1 MNEEGGSGPPEPS
14 GEYADPAARFR
25 RAATDHRYSSRQFG
39 PVTDESWLPR
49 LRPRVPRLTPRAVWA
64 AIRFWARRRVPVRI
78 QSQTTDCGPA
88 CLAMVLAYHGVSI
101 GIEQLRTETSAG
113 RDGVSARVLLE
124 TARRYG
130 VPGRGVR
137 AGIGELRRLPPAT
150 ILFWNFTHFVVLER
164 ATRSHVD
171 IVDPALGR
179 RRVSAGTA
187 SGSFTGVALEFQ
199 APLRQR
205 PAAARRWRDGLAAS
219 PWRYLGRFLPR
230 NRAWT
235 PLAAASLALLAFNF
249 ATPFATWY
257 LIDRLARPGAVVDSS
272 QLTATIIALVIM
284 FGLLQVSRGLAITAL
299 QTISEKRVTLGVL
312 HHLLALP
319 YEYFTRRNAGDLAMR
334 VRTSLA
340 VRRVLTSSALCTVFD
355 GMLILIYGTLLVLA
369 DTELAL
375 LVMALAVL
383 QVALLLGSWRHQH
396 HLNASTLDLQAQS
409 ESELVELLEGI
420 PTLKSAGL
428 DGVAGERW
436 SHTFAREVNSRRLAG
451 RFLAVCTGLS
461 MSLQFTA
468 PLAVL
473 ALGAVQVI
481 RQHVALGEVIGFSA
495 LAMGLFMP
503 LSSLVQ
509 TGMQVAG
516 LGRTL
521 TRLGD
526 ILQAQPED
534 RALGAVLPGEIRGA
548 VEVQDVHFG
557 YPGTSEEVLRGISLS
572 AAPGGFV
579 TIAGP
584 SGCGK
589 STLAAIMA
597 ALYLPTSG
605 QVRIDGVPT
614 DRLDRAALR
623 RSISFV
629 NQDARL
635 FSGTIHDNIA
645 AGGQDP
651 VLADIVA
658 AAQLAGIHE
667 DIAAMPMKYD
677 TLLGPAG
684 AGVSGGQRQRIALA
698 RALLRRP
705 RLLIL
710 DEATSALDPD
720 TEASVFSALI
730 GLDCTLL
737 VVAHRLSV
745 AQAADEILMLG
756 GGKVTDRGRYQDVA
770 SRRLPGDQVR
780 VEQA

>member
-1 MNEEGGSGPPEPS
+1 
-14 GEYADPAARFR
+14 
-25 RAATDHRYSSRQFG
+25 
-39 PVTDESWLPR
+39 
-49 LRPRVPRLTPRAVWA
+49 
-64 AIRFWARRRVPVRI
+64 
-78 QSQTTDCGPA
+78 
-88 CLAMVLAYHGVSI
+88 
-101 GIEQLRTETSAG
+101 
-113 RDGVSARVLLE
+113 
-124 TARRYG
+124 
-130 VPGRGVR
+130 
-137 AGIGELRRLPPAT
+137 
-150 ILFWNFTHFVVLER
+150 
-164 ATRSHVD
+164 
-171 IVDPALGR
+171 
-179 RRVSAGTA
+179 
-187 SGSFTGVALEFQ
+187 
-199 APLRQR
+199 
-205 PAAARRWRDGLAAS
+205 
-219 PWRYLGRFLPR
+219 
-230 NRAWT
+230 
-235 PLAAASLALLAFNF
+235 
-249 ATPFATWY
+249 
-257 LIDRLARPGAVVDSS
+257 
-272 QLTATIIALVIM
+272 
-284 FGLLQVSRGLAITAL
+284 
-299 QTISEKRVTLGVL
+299 
-312 HHLLALP
+312 
-319 YEYFTRRNAGDLAMR
+319 
-334 VRTSLA
+334 
-340 VRRVLTSSALCTVFD
+340 
-355 GMLILIYGTLLVLA
+355 
-369 DTELAL
+369 
-375 LVMALAVL
+375 
-383 QVALLLGSWRHQH
+383 
-396 HLNASTLDLQAQS
+396 
-409 ESELVELLEGI
+409 
-420 PTLKSAGL
+420 
-428 DGVAGERW
+428 
-436 SHTFAREVNSRRLAG
+436 
-451 RFLAVCTGLS
+451 
-461 MSLQFTA
+461 
-468 PLAVL
+468 
-473 ALGAVQVI
+473 
-481 RQHVALGEVIGFSA
+481 
-495 LAMGLFMP
+495 
-503 LSSLVQ
+503 
-509 TGMQVAG
+509 MQVAG